1 MSLYKK
7 KFGGFF
13 KVQII
18 LCLPYMVSAFFF
30 ILLKKS
36 VSIIKLE
43 RQSPMFSSYG
53 FIDFFSLRATIHL
66 ELIFVFDVR
75 QGSKT
80 IFSIWISNC
89 SSTISPIKLQD
100 LTTISPAATESIPRQ
115 VDKKSRGPQGEKGLD
130 SQGGEKDKHFFPLY
144 IP

>member
-1 MSLYKK
+1 MWSEFNCVCFNMMDYLSYWLVVVPYIFLMYLSDFFFFNLSVFCNSLSLLCHFIKRNLV
-7 KFGGFF
+7 GFF

-18 LCLPYMVSAFFF
+18 LCIPYMVSAFFF

-75 QGSKT
+75 QRSKT

-89 SSTISPIKLQD
+89 SSTISPIK
-100 LTTISPAATESIPRQ
+100 
-115 VDKKSRGPQGEKGLD
+115 
-130 SQGGEKDKHFFPLY
+130 
-144 IP
+144 